1 MISLVRVFVDI
12 LAEDSVDVN
21 KKYPLENHQ
30 TILQVHNP
38 SFSQLTL
45 KLSVKAEATELFN
58 LNLNFQYLNLH
69 SVASGVV

>member
-1 MISLVRVFVDI
+1 MFVDI

-38 SFSQLTL
+38 SFSQMKL
-45 KLSVKAEATELFN
+45 KLSVKAEVTDLFN
-58 LNLNFQYLNLH
+58 LNLNF
-69 SVASGVV
+69 